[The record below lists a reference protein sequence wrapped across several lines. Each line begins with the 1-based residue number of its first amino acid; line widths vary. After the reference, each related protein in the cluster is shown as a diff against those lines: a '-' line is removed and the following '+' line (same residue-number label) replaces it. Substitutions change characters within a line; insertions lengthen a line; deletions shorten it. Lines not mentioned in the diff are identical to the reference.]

1 LEWIIMSERIE
12 FTRNY
17 SDLSTNQGFQ
27 FEFKCDR
34 CGTGYRTRFQ
44 GSALGTAATALNTAS
59 NIFGG
64 LFNSLSNAGE
74 SVRSAAWEKAHDD
87 AFLKAVEEIKPDF
100 IQCPRCTSWVCRKTC
115 WNEKRGLCKN
125 CAPDLGV
132 EMAAA
137 QASRTT
143 QEIWA
148 HSKVA
153 EEDLAMM
160 KEQAWREG
168 VRATYPSC
176 GKPLPAKTK
185 FCPECGAEV
194 LVDLKC
200 AQCGAKIT
208 PGTKFYPE
216 CGHKVEAELNCS
228 TCGAKLIPGTKFCP
242 ECGQKVAA

>member
-1 LEWIIMSERIE
+1 MSERIE

-44 GSALGTAATALNTAS
+44 GSIVGTASTALNTVS

-64 LFNSLSNAGE
+64 VFNNLSNASE
-74 SVRSAAWEKAHDD
+74 SVKSASWEKAHDD

-100 IQCPRCTSWVCRKTC
+100 IQCPRCTDWVCRKTC
-115 WNEKRGLCKN
+115 WNEKRGLCKQ

-143 QEIWA
+143 EEIWA

-153 EEDLAMM
+153 EEDLTMM
-160 KEQAWREG
+160 KEAAWREG
-168 VRATYPSC
+168 VRATCPNC
-176 GKPLPAKTK
+176 GKPLPGKTK
-185 FCPECGAEV
+185 FCPECGAEI
-194 LVDLKC
+194 LVDIKC
-200 AQCGAKIT
+200 AQCGAK
-208 PGTKFYPE
+208 
-216 CGHKVEAELNCS
+216 VAA
-228 TCGAKLIPGTKFCP
+228 GAKFCP
-242 ECGQKVAA
+242 ECGARMEIELKCSNCGAKLAPGAKFCPDCGTKVEG